1 MMDDAAR
8 VMSDSKRKLK
18 QLIKLKTDFGEEIKE
33 RDEQKALLTAAF
45 EKRLATLAQNH
56 KAALKKVGNSV
67 ITDEGD
73 AYERVLP
80 EYEKKF
86 MEMATD
92 FESARTKRK
101 KELDS
106 ACSSVFRQIREY
118 QQLIKNM
125 RSEVAAAES
134 EFSKKCAAITGTLES
149 DAHGARFEQTM
160 QRLFEKM
167 KRQWVEMHWLNENRW
182 DMKES
187 ACNLKHLLRK
197 ARMASEGVKMRMK
210 IIKRERDQ
218 ALKFEKEVAR
228 LRKQNPLR
236 LYQERDMLRQELAV
250 LLGYDMTAFMEQ
262 CKMEFQAGL
271 AKRKERVASVEKEQ
285 SDELRALEERLAM
298 KQKEKREESSE
309 IEGMDPS
316 VQALMDECRRLEAA
330 AGDSGAVMMVCDTTL
345 ENAQTQLELTRK
357 RIQEEREALIRQWQD
372 QIHPESLA
380 IEELR
385 YNALQATMK
394 EFLQTYPEMLG
405 DYLIRFEEETRGIVD
420 SLSAELEHAAT
431 SYIQE
436 RESVLQEISLANE
449 KFVKDQQALNES
461 RPISKSPEPELNQQ
475 RAEYREKFLINE
487 MAISDL
493 QKEVM
498 KESTMLQAEA
508 YKFGELERS
517 HESKYI
523 VQVED
528 LRKEQAREISRLRD
542 IRVGMTGVLDERI
555 EVLEMQRNAIAADSW
570 GPEALEGRLSSL
582 NSKLRISLG
591 LLDVAKRTT
600 APRVERG
607 LLARPAPRF
616 SK

>member
-1 MMDDAAR
+1 
-8 VMSDSKRKLK
+8 
-18 QLIKLKTDFGEEIKE
+18 
-33 RDEQKALLTAAF
+33 
-45 EKRLATLAQNH
+45 
-56 KAALKKVGNSV
+56 
-67 ITDEGD
+67 
-73 AYERVLP
+73 
-80 EYEKKF
+80 
-86 MEMATD
+86 
-92 FESARTKRK
+92 
-101 KELDS
+101 
-106 ACSSVFRQIREY
+106 
-118 QQLIKNM
+118 
-125 RSEVAAAES
+125 
-134 EFSKKCAAITGTLES
+134 
-149 DAHGARFEQTM
+149 
-160 QRLFEKM
+160 
-167 KRQWVEMHWLNENRW
+167 
-182 DMKES
+182 
-187 ACNLKHLLRK
+187 
-197 ARMASEGVKMRMK
+197 
-210 IIKRERDQ
+210 
-218 ALKFEKEVAR
+218 
-228 LRKQNPLR
+228 
-236 LYQERDMLRQELAV
+236 MLRQELAV

-420 SLSAELEHAAT
+420 SMSAELEHAAT

-449 KFVKDQQALNES
+449 MFVKDQQALNES

-498 KESTMLQAEA
+498 KQSTMLQAEA